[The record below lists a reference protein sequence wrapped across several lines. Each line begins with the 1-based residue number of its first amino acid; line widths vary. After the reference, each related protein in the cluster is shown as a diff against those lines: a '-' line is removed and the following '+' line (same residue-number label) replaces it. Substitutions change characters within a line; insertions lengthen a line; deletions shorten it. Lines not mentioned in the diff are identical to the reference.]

1 MLLCSWNKLP
11 ENMRNEAVR
20 PYYDILAKKKVQL
33 FIKRVFDLLM
43 AGFMIIIFSP
53 LLLMIAALIKLD
65 SKGPVFFR
73 QTRVTQNCRQFKIF
87 KFRTMCE
94 NAESLGTQVTT
105 HNDMRVTRI
114 GHFLRK
120 YRLDE
125 IPQLFNIIT
134 GDMTFVGTRPEVV
147 KYVDSYTPEM
157 YATLLLPAGVTSQ
170 CSIHY
175 KDEEFLLANST
186 NADETY
192 TNEILSQKMKYNFA
206 SLKSFSLSSELMT
219 TITTVLAVVGYS
231 FDNMEVANNV

>member
-11 ENMRNEAVR
+11 EKMRNEAVR

-53 LLLMIAALIKLD
+53 LLLVIAALIKLD
-65 SKGPVFFR
+65 SKGTVFFR
-73 QTRVTQNCRQFKIF
+73 QTRVTQNCRLFKIF

-105 HNDMRVTRI
+105 RDDMRVTRI

-147 KYVDSYTPEM
+147 KYVNAYTPEM

-170 CSIHY
+170 CSIQF
-175 KDEEFLLANST
+175 KDEEALLANST
-186 NADETY
+186 DADETY
-192 TNEILSQKMKYNFA
+192 TKEILSQKMRYNFA
-206 SLKSFSLSSELMT
+206 ALKSFSLISELMT
-219 TITTVLAVVGYS
+219 TIATVLAVLG
-231 FDNMEVANNV
+231 FNNDNSEVRYA

>member
-1 MLLCSWNKLP
+1 MLLCPWNKLP
-11 ENMRNEAVR
+11 EKMRNDAVK
-20 PYYDILAKKKVQL
+20 PYYDFLVKKKPQL
-33 FIKRVFDLLM
+33 LVKRLFDLIVATLM
-43 AGFMIIIFSP
+43 VIAFSP
-53 LLLMIAALIKLD
+53 LLLVIAILIKLD
-65 SKGPVFFR
+65 SKGSIFFR
-73 QTRVTQNCRQFKIF
+73 QVRVTQNCREFKIF

-94 NAESLGTQVTT
+94 NAEALGTQVTT

-147 KYVDSYTPEM
+147 KYVNAYTPEM

-175 KDEEFLLANST
+175 KDEETLLANST

-192 TNEILSQKMKYNFA
+192 TKQILSQKMKYNFA
-206 SLKSFSLSSELMT
+206 ALRSFSLISELMT
-219 TITTVLAVVGYS
+219 SVATVLAVSGYS
-231 FDNMEVANNV
+231 FESLGAANV